1 MDNTAITVDE
11 SDFELL
17 TVYASTGDAGAF
29 RRLVERHIDFV
40 YACAVRQV
48 GNRDLAEDVVQAVFL
63 LLSQK
68 GSKIKAGTFI
78 KGWLFN
84 ATRYAASNAWRAEAR
99 RKNRE
104 REAAVMRPEAAVS
117 GQWGQIRPVLDEALG
132 RLGTK
137 DRTAILMR
145 FFEDMPMVAVGS
157 AMGISEAAAVKR
169 VSRAVGRLR
178 SILARRGIEVANDAM
193 AGVLGMGLMEKAP
206 AHLIAAACDMGT
218 KAAAAHGGVAR
229 ALTNTASRQM
239 LRGKIS
245 VVAAKFV
252 LAAACVGTAATVAV
266 EKARLPAGKTGV
278 ILADASAPAAPAT
291 QSSGADYLA
300 CQQVLQAISDAYDNE
315 DPSAANAQLYIG
327 PDADPLLVRYEPGLF
342 DIDIAQFRVQK
353 AAVAKFGVHAITLNT
368 FGYTLAVQLD
378 ELLARIGPND
388 YQLSRDT
395 LVINPPAPFLSH
407 NDAWP
412 KSPLYFHKIG
422 KDWKLDAGRT
432 FKIIVV
438 AKLRIPKPGESR
450 DQTAMDYLKACTA
463 VYNSIADDIE
473 QNNISSASEVQKRMD
488 RFLVDFSKQYSEFG
502 IDIGPKEMPST
513 GNHL

>member
-17 TVYASTGDAGAF
+17 RAYATAGDPAAF

-68 GSKIKAGTFI
+68 GAKIKTGTFI

-104 REAAVMRPEAAVS
+104 REAAVMRPEAATD

-132 RLGTK
+132 RLGMK

-145 FFEDMPMVAVGS
+145 FFEDMPMAAVGN

-178 SILARRGIEVANDAM
+178 SILARRGIEVAGDAM
-193 AGVLGMGLMEKAP
+193 AGILGMGLMEKAP
-206 AHLIAAACDMGT
+206 AHLIAAACEMGT
-218 KAAAAHGGVAR
+218 KAAAAHGGVAT

-266 EKARLPAGKTGV
+266 EKTRPPIAKTGV
-278 ILADASAPAAPAT
+278 ILADAGSPAPAT

-327 PDADPLLVRYEPGLF
+327 PDADPQFVRYEPALF

-353 AAVAKFGVHAITLNT
+353 DAIAKFGVHAISLNT
-368 FGYTLAVQLD
+368 YGYTVAVQLD

-388 YQLSRDT
+388 YQLNGDT

-407 NDAWP
+407 NGAWP
-412 KSPLYFHKIG
+412 KAPLYFRKIG
-422 KDWKLDAGRT
+422 NDWKLDAGRT
-432 FKIIVV
+432 FKIIVSV
-438 AKLRIPKPGESR
+438 KPRIPSPGESR
-450 DQTAMDYLKACTA
+450 DQTAMDFLKACTA
-463 VYNSIADDIE
+463 AYNSLADDIE
-473 QNNISSASEVQKRMD
+473 QNNISSAAEAQKRID
-488 RFLVDFSKQYSEFG
+488 GVIVGFSKQYLQFG
-502 IDIGPKEMPST
+502 IDIRPKQMPST

>member
-11 SDFELL
+11 SDCELL
-17 TVYASTGDAGAF
+17 TAYATAGDPAVF

-68 GSKIKAGTFI
+68 GAKIKTGTFI

-104 REAAVMRPEAAVS
+104 REAAVMRSEAATD
-117 GQWGQIRPVLDEALG
+117 GHWGQIRPVLDEALG

-178 SILARRGIEVANDAM
+178 SILARRGIEVAGDAM

-206 AHLIAAACDMGT
+206 AHLIAAACEMGT
-218 KAAAAHGGVAR
+218 KAAAHGGVTS

-266 EKARLPAGKTGV
+266 EKTRPPAAKSGV
-278 ILADASAPAAPAT
+278 ILADASGPAAPAT
-291 QSSGADYLA
+291 QSASADYLA

-315 DPSAANAQLYIG
+315 DPSAANEQLYIG
-327 PDADPLLVRYEPGLF
+327 PDADPLLVRYEPALF

-353 AAVAKFGVHAITLNT
+353 DAVAKFGVHAISLNT
-368 FGYTLAVQLD
+368 YGYTVAVQID

-388 YQLSRDT
+388 YQLTGDT

-407 NDAWP
+407 NGAWP
-412 KSPLYFHKIG
+412 KSPMYFRKIG
-422 KDWKLDAGRT
+422 SDWKLDAGRT
-432 FKIIVV
+432 FKMIVIV
-438 AKLRIPKPGESR
+438 KPRIPKPGESR
-450 DQTAMDYLKACTA
+450 DQAAMEFLKACTA
-463 VYNSIADDIE
+463 AYNSLAEDIE
-473 QNNISSASEVQKRMD
+473 QNNISSAAEAQKRLD
-488 RFLVDFSKQYSEFG
+488 GVIVDFSKQYLQFG
-502 IDIGPKEMPST
+502 IDIRPKEMPST